1 MKKEMKYN
9 KNENTAV
16 KNTVNTFPILLV
28 DEMALLMG
36 AIHFSVLKRLII
48 NDG

>member
-1 MKKEMKYN
+1 MKKEMKCC
-9 KNENTAV
+9 KNENIAVNGTA
-16 KNTVNTFPILLV
+16 NIFPSLLV